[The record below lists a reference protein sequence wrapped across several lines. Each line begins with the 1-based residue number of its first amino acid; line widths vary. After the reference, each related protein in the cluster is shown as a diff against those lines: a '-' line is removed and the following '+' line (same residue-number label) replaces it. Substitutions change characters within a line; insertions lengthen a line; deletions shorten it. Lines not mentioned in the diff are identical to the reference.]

1 MLNVLRPTLMKIF
14 LLTHQKEL
22 HRKTNTGALAVGL
35 LDDIVEVI
43 VWERTRPN
51 KKLLVAIEQGR
62 VALLYPHDESE
73 RLGDGIPYDAYI
85 LIEST
90 WQEAQKIYNQ
100 SPYLH
105 TLPCVKIETEKPS
118 VYMLRRNQK
127 AYGLCT
133 AEIVVEVLKSK
144 SMFELAED
152 LEGLLD
158 VFVGD
163 GKI

>member
-1 MLNVLRPTLMKIF
+1 MKIF
-14 LLTHQKEL
+14 LLTHHKEL
-22 HRKTNTGALAVGL
+22 HRKTNTGALAVEL
-35 LDDIVEVI
+35 LGDVVELV
-43 VWERTRPN
+43 VWERTQPN
-51 KKLLVAIEQGR
+51 KKLLEAIEQGR
-62 VALLYPHDESE
+62 IALLYPHDESE
-73 RLGDGIPYDAYI
+73 ILEDSTPYDAYI
-85 LIEST
+85 LIDST

-118 VYMLRRNQK
+118 VYTLRRNQK

-133 AEIVVEVLKSK
+133 AEIVVEVLKSQ